1 MIATAGL
8 RVAVE
13 DFLFHEA
20 ALLDEWRLDDWFAL
34 LTDDATY
41 TVPSTDLPHGDP
53 ASTLVLIEDNLDR
66 IRGRVERLKSR
77 RAHREFPS
85 SRTRRLITN
94 VRVLSATDDEVEVT
108 SNFLVYRIRKTTN
121 AYVGR
126 YLHTLVPDGESFK
139 ISRRRAE
146 LDLES
151 LRPHGT
157 VSIIL

>member
-8 RVAVE
+8 RLEVE

-20 ALLDEWRLDDWFAL
+20 ALLDEWRLDEWFEL
-34 LTDDATY
+34 FTPDGRY
-41 TVPSTDLPHGDP
+41 TVPSTDAPHGDGS
-53 ASTLVLIEDNLDR
+53 STLVLIEDDIDR
-66 IRGRVERLKSR
+66 IKGRVERLKSR

-94 VRVLSATDDEVEVT
+94 VRILRAEGDELDVT
-108 SNFLVYRIRKTTN
+108 SNFLVYRIRRSTN

-126 YLHTLVPDGESFK
+126 YLYTLVRDGERFK
-139 ISRRRAE
+139 IRRRRAE